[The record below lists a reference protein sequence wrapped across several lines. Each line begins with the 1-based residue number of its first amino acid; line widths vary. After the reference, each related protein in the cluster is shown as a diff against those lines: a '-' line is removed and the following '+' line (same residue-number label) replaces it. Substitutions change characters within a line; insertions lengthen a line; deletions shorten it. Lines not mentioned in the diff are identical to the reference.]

1 LQRARLPHPPAGAI
15 HGARPGEEL
24 DRETRRFFS
33 GTRNLRVDRAQRT
46 VYVSELL
53 DFYPEDFG
61 PDLVGFV
68 ARFSPE
74 PIPPG
79 FGVAFIEYDWTIADS
94 RCSR

>member
-1 LQRARLPHPPAGAI
+1 
-15 HGARPGEEL
+15 
-24 DRETRRFFS
+24 
-33 GTRNLRVDRAQRT
+33 